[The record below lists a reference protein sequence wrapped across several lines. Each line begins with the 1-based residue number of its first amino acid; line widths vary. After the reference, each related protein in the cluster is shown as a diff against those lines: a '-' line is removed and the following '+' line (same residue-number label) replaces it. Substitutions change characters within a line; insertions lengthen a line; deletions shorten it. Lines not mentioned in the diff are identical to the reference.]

1 MKMNRSKRIVSL
13 MLVLA
18 LLLSFCACGRAGK
31 NEGKR
36 VVTDCAE
43 REVAVPEKIEKI
55 CCVDPFTGPMLVMF
69 GYGDAITT
77 GSNNM
82 TRSVLLKI
90 ICPHIEEV
98 VSVKSGGSLN
108 AEEILKR
115 GADVIFVERD
125 LYNDPSERSKL
136 ETMNVPYV
144 VVSYRDI
151 EEQLEAVRAI
161 GKVLGT
167 EDEAEKYVSWYEGV
181 MRDVSSVCS
190 SVPESERLKVYHS
203 VNEALRTD
211 YEGSIC
217 AEWIALTGAVNVS
230 LDKHTGLKIS
240 GDKAYTTLEQVYVW
254 DPDIIICN
262 EAGAFDDITDDDKW
276 SGLRAV
282 KDGRVY
288 QIPIGTS
295 RMGHP
300 TSTETPLALLWLA
313 ELLYPERFDID
324 FRKELYDYFKE
335 YYDYELSAELIDAI
349 IEAGNMR
356 TEKSNKGLE

>member
-1 MKMNRSKRIVSL
+1 MKRIKFKKYIA
-13 MLVLA
+13 LA
-18 LLLSFCACGRAGK
+18 LVIAFMFSFAGCGRKGGDAGK
-31 NEGKR
+31 KII
-36 VVTDCAE
+36 TDCAE

-77 GSNNM
+77 ASNNM

-98 VSVKSGGSLN
+98 VSVKSSGSLN

-151 EEQLEAVRAI
+151 EEQLEAVRVI

-230 LDKHTGLKIS
+230 LDKDAGLKIS

-254 DPDIIICN
+254 DPDLIICN

-282 KDGRVY
+282 KEGRVY

-324 FRKELYDYFKE
+324 FRKEIYDYFKE
-335 YYDYELSAELIDAI
+335 YYDYELSEELIDAI

-356 TEKSNKGLE
+356 TEKTNKGME

>member
-1 MKMNRSKRIVSL
+1 MRRTEFRRYLSL
-13 MLVLA
+13 ILALA
-18 LLLSFCACGRAGK
+18 LLLSFAGCGRKGDGGGK
-31 NEGKR
+31 KT
-36 VVTDCAE
+36 VTDCAE
-43 REVAVPEKIEKI
+43 REVTLPEKIEKI

-69 GYGDAITT
+69 GYGDAVTT

-90 ICPHIEEV
+90 ICPHIGEV
-98 VSVKSGGSLN
+98 VSVKSSGSLN

-125 LYNDPSERSKL
+125 IYNDPSERSKL
-136 ETMNVPYV
+136 ETMNIPYV
-144 VVSYRDI
+144 VISYRDI
-151 EEQLEAVRAI
+151 EEQIEAVRVI

-167 EDEAEKYVSWYEGV
+167 EEEAERYISWYEGV

-190 SVPESERLKVYHS
+190 GIPENERPKVYHS

-230 LDKHTGLKIS
+230 LDEDAGLRIS

-254 DPDIIICN
+254 DPDLIICN

-282 KDGRVY
+282 KEGRVY

-335 YYDYELSAELIDAI
+335 YYDYELSEELIDAI
-349 IEAGNMR
+349 IEAGDMR
-356 TEKSNKGLE
+356 TEKPKNGLE

>member
-1 MKMNRSKRIVSL
+1 MKRIKL
-13 MLVLA
+13 KKYIALALVLA
-18 LLLSFCACGRAGK
+18 LLLSFAACGRKGGKAGQK
-31 NEGKR
+31 I
-36 VVTDCAE
+36 VTDCAE
-43 REVAVPEKIEKI
+43 REVSVPEKIEKI

-69 GYGDAITT
+69 GYGDAVTT
-77 GSNNM
+77 ASNNM
-82 TRSVLLKI
+82 IRSVLLKM

-98 VSVKSGGSLN
+98 VSVKSSGSLN

-125 LYNDPSERSKL
+125 MYHDPSERSKL

-144 VVSYRDI
+144 VVSYRNI
-151 EEQLEAVRAI
+151 EEQLEAVRVI

-167 EDEAEKYVSWYEGV
+167 EEEAEKYVSWYESV
-181 MRDVSSVCS
+181 MSEVSSICS
-190 SVPESERLKVYHS
+190 GVPENERPKVYHS

-217 AEWIALTGAVNVS
+217 AEWIALTGVVNVS
-230 LDKHTGLKIS
+230 LDKNAGLKIS

-254 DPDIIICN
+254 DPDIVICN
-262 EAGAFDDITDDDKW
+262 EAGALDDITDDEKW

-282 KDGRVY
+282 KEGRVY

-313 ELLYPERFDID
+313 ELIYPERFDID
-324 FRKELYDYFKE
+324 FRAELYNYFKE
-335 YYDYELSAELIDAI
+335 YYDYELSDELIDAI
-349 IEAGNMR
+349 IEAGSMR
-356 TEKSNKGLE
+356 TEKTKNGME